1 MKPATLE
8 FLKKRF
14 SAYYNGELKGA
25 GAIFTPT
32 SMPEREW
39 GFLFFSDS
47 PKAGMRRHLTFPDA
61 DDLTTYLKTMSPAH
75 VYYSTAYYAHPSAAT
90 MAEKEWLGADL
101 IFDLDAD
108 HIVKGAYDMMLARV
122 KDELFKLIDMLTG
135 ELGFS
140 KHDLRINFSG
150 GRGYHI
156 HVPTLAVRGFS
167 SAERRE
173 LVNYVSGTGLSID
186 SMLAPS
192 TLGVER
198 GGWQGR
204 WHEAMNGELERIQ
217 KLQPM
222 EARAYLSGLS
232 GISEKSADYFYK
244 HLSETRGKFVTN
256 PASLSENKVIRAI
269 ASPENAAFQERVLSY
284 AAQADEPVTTDIKR
298 LIRHPGSLHGG
309 SGMRVTPIP
318 LEELDNFDPLLDAVV
333 FGEEPTTVTTR
344 FPLTMPMLGNVYEL
358 SEGVNKVPE
367 ALAVFLC
374 ARGIA
379 ELGGA

>member
-25 GAIFTPT
+25 GAVFTPT
-32 SMPEREW
+32 SMPQREW
-39 GFLFFSDS
+39 GFLFFSES
-47 PKAGMRRHLTFPDA
+47 IKAGMRRHLTFPDEA
-61 DDLTTYLKTMSPAH
+61 DLATYLKTMSPAH

-90 MAEKEWLGADL
+90 MQEKEWLGADL

-122 KDELFKLIDMLTG
+122 KEDLYKLIDMLTG

-156 HVPTLAVRGFS
+156 HIPTLAVRGFS

-173 LVNYVSGTGLSID
+173 LVNYVSGTGLSLET
-186 SMLAPS
+186 MLNSSKAD
-192 TLGVER
+192 
-198 GGWQGR
+198 GWQGR
-204 WHEAMNGELERIQ
+204 YRTALAGELERIQ
-217 KLQPM
+217 KLAPL
-222 EARAYLSGLS
+222 EARSYLSGLS

-244 HLSETRGKFVTN
+244 NLSETRGKLLAN
-256 PASLSENKVIRAI
+256 PASLTENKVIRAI
-269 ASPENAAFQERVLSY
+269 TAPENTVFQEQILSA

-318 LEELDNFDPLLDAVV
+318 LEDLDDFDPLIDAVV
-333 FGEEPTTVTTR
+333 FDEDPVTVTAK
-344 FPLTMPMLGNVYEL
+344 FDVTMPILGNTYQV
-358 SEGVNKVPE
+358 SGTQKVPE

>member
-25 GAIFTPT
+25 GAVFTPT
-32 SMPEREW
+32 SMPQREW
-39 GFLFFSDS
+39 GFLFFSES
-47 PKAGMRRHLTFPDA
+47 IKAGMRRHLTFPDEA
-61 DDLTTYLKTMSPAH
+61 DLATYLKTMSPAH

-90 MAEKEWLGADL
+90 MQEKEWLGADL

-122 KDELFKLIDMLTG
+122 KEDLYKLIDMLTG

-156 HVPTLAVRGFS
+156 HIPTLAVRGFS

-173 LVNYVSGTGLSID
+173 LVNYVSGTGLSLET
-186 SMLAPS
+186 MLNSSKAD
-192 TLGVER
+192 
-198 GGWQGR
+198 GWQGR
-204 WHEAMNGELERIQ
+204 YRTALAGELERIQ
-217 KLQPM
+217 KLAPL
-222 EARAYLSGLS
+222 EARSYLSGLS
-232 GISEKSADYFYK
+232 GISEKSADYFYTN
-244 HLSETRGKFVTN
+244 LSATRGTLLAN
-256 PASLSENKVIRAI
+256 PASLTENKVIRAI
-269 ASPENAAFQERVLSY
+269 TAPENTVFQEQILSA

-318 LEELDNFDPLLDAVV
+318 LEDLDDFDPLIDAVV
-333 FGEEPTTVTTR
+333 FDEDPVTVTAK
-344 FPLTMPMLGNVYEL
+344 FDVTMPILGNTYRV
-358 SEGVNKVPE
+358 SGTQKVPE

>member
-25 GAIFTPT
+25 GAVFLPT
-32 SMPEREW
+32 SMPQREW
-39 GFLFFSDS
+39 GFLFFSES
-47 PKAGMRRHLTFPDA
+47 VKAGMRRHLTFPDET
-61 DDLTTYLKTMSPAH
+61 DLSTYLKTMTPAH

-90 MAEKEWLGADL
+90 MQEKEWLGADL

-108 HIVKGAYDMMLARV
+108 HIVRGSYDMMLSRV
-122 KDELFKLIDMLTG
+122 KDELYKLIDMLTG
-135 ELGFS
+135 ELGFAKS
-140 KHDLRINFSG
+140 DLRINFSG

-156 HVPTLAVRGFS
+156 HIPTIAVRSFS

-173 LVNYVSGTGLSID
+173 LVNYVSGTGLSLD
-186 SMLAPS
+186 AMLSSPKS
-192 TLGVER
+192 T
-198 GGWQGR
+198 GWQGR
-204 WHEAMNGELERIQ
+204 YRTALASELERIQ
-217 KLQPM
+217 KLEPLA
-222 EARAYLSGLS
+222 AREYLAGLS
-232 GISEKSADYFYK
+232 GISERTADSFYK
-244 HLSETRGKFVTN
+244 NLAELRGKLLAN
-256 PASLSENKVIRAI
+256 PESLKDNKVIRALT
-269 ASPENAAFQERVLSY
+269 APENAVFKEAVLSH

-318 LEELDNFDPLLDAVV
+318 LEDLDDFDPLIDAVV
-333 FGEEPTTVTTR
+333 FGEEPVTVTTR
-344 FPLTMPMLGNVYEL
+344 FPITMPMLGNTYAVAAGT
-358 SEGVNKVPE
+358 SKVPE

-379 ELGGA
+379 ELGGAE

>member
-25 GAIFTPT
+25 GAVFTPT
-32 SMPEREW
+32 SMPQREW
-39 GFLFFSDS
+39 GFLFFSES
-47 PKAGMRRHLTFPDA
+47 IKAGMRRHLTFPDEA
-61 DDLTTYLKTMSPAH
+61 DLATYLKTMSPAH

-90 MAEKEWLGADL
+90 MQEKEWLGADL

-122 KDELFKLIDMLTG
+122 KEDLYKLIDMLTG

-156 HVPTLAVRGFS
+156 HIPTLAVRGFS

-173 LVNYVSGTGLSID
+173 LVNYVSGTGLSLET
-186 SMLAPS
+186 MLNSSKAD
-192 TLGVER
+192 
-198 GGWQGR
+198 GWQGR
-204 WHEAMNGELERIQ
+204 YRTALAGELERIQ
-217 KLQPM
+217 KLAPL
-222 EARAYLSGLS
+222 EARSYLSGLS

-244 HLSETRGKFVTN
+244 NLSETRGKLLAN
-256 PASLSENKVIRAI
+256 PASLTENKVIRAI
-269 ASPENAAFQERVLSY
+269 TAPENTVFQEQILSA

-318 LEELDNFDPLLDAVV
+318 LEDLDDFDPLIDAVV
-333 FGEEPTTVTTR
+333 FDEDPVTVTAK
-344 FPLTMPMLGNVYEL
+344 FDVTMPILGNTYRV
-358 SEGVNKVPE
+358 SGTQKVPE

>member
-25 GAIFTPT
+25 GAVFTPT
-32 SMPEREW
+32 SMLQREW
-39 GFLFFSDS
+39 GFLFFSES
-47 PKAGMRRHLTFPDA
+47 IKAGMRRHLTFPDEA
-61 DDLTTYLKTMSPAH
+61 DLATYLKTMSPAH

-90 MAEKEWLGADL
+90 MQEKEWLGADL

-122 KDELFKLIDMLTG
+122 KEDLYKLIDMLTG

-156 HVPTLAVRGFS
+156 HIPTLAVRGFS

-173 LVNYVSGTGLSID
+173 LVNYVSGTGLSLET
-186 SMLAPS
+186 MLNSSKAD
-192 TLGVER
+192 
-198 GGWQGR
+198 GWQGR
-204 WHEAMNGELERIQ
+204 YRTALAGELERIQ
-217 KLQPM
+217 KLAPL
-222 EARAYLSGLS
+222 EARSYLSGLS

-244 HLSETRGKFVTN
+244 NLSETRGKLLAN
-256 PASLSENKVIRAI
+256 PASLTENKVIRAI
-269 ASPENAAFQERVLSY
+269 TAPENTVFQEQILSA

-318 LEELDNFDPLLDAVV
+318 LEDLDDFDPLIDAVV
-333 FGEEPTTVTTR
+333 FDEDPVTVTAK
-344 FPLTMPMLGNVYEL
+344 FDVTMPILGNTYRV
-358 SEGVNKVPE
+358 SGTQKVPE

>member
-25 GAIFTPT
+25 GAVFTPT
-32 SMPEREW
+32 SMPQREW
-39 GFLFFSDS
+39 GFLFFSES
-47 PKAGMRRHLTFPDA
+47 IKAGMRRHLTFPDEA
-61 DDLTTYLKTMSPAH
+61 DLATYLKTMSPAH

-90 MAEKEWLGADL
+90 MQEKEWLGADL

-122 KDELFKLIDMLTG
+122 KEDLYKLIDMLTG

-156 HVPTLAVRGFS
+156 HIPTLAVRGFS

-173 LVNYVSGTGLSID
+173 LVNYVSGTGLSLET
-186 SMLAPS
+186 MLNS
-192 TLGVER
+192 SKDD
-198 GGWQGR
+198 GWQGR
-204 WHEAMNGELERIQ
+204 YRTALAGELERIQ
-217 KLQPM
+217 KLAPL
-222 EARAYLSGLS
+222 EARSYLSGLS

-244 HLSETRGKFVTN
+244 NLSETRGKLLAN
-256 PASLSENKVIRAI
+256 PASLTENKVIRAI
-269 ASPENAAFQERVLSY
+269 TAPENTVFQEQILSA

-318 LEELDNFDPLLDAVV
+318 LEDLDDFDPLIDAVV
-333 FGEEPTTVTTR
+333 FDEDPVTVTAK
-344 FPLTMPMLGNVYEL
+344 FDVTMPILGNTYQV
-358 SEGVNKVPE
+358 SGTQKVPE

>member
-25 GAIFTPT
+25 GAVFTPT
-32 SMPEREW
+32 SMPQREW
-39 GFLFFSDS
+39 GFLFFSES
-47 PKAGMRRHLTFPDA
+47 VKAGMRRHLTFPDET
-61 DDLTTYLKTMSPAH
+61 DLSAYLKTMSPAH

-122 KDELFKLIDMLTG
+122 KEDLYKLIDMLTG

-140 KHDLRINFSG
+140 KHDLKINFSG

-156 HVPTLAVRGFS
+156 HIPTLAVRSFS

-173 LVNYVSGTGLSID
+173 LVNYVSGTGLSLD
-186 SMLAPS
+186 TMLSSPKAD
-192 TLGVER
+192 
-198 GGWQGR
+198 GWQGR
-204 WHEAMNGELERIQ
+204 YRAALSDELERIQ
-217 KLQPM
+217 RMPAL

-244 HLSETRGKFVTN
+244 SLGELRGKFQIN
-256 PASLSENKVIRAI
+256 PESLRENKVIKALTS
-269 ASPENAAFQERVLSY
+269 AENEVFQSAVLEY

-318 LEELDNFDPLLDAVV
+318 LEDLDDFDPLIDAVV
-333 FGEEPTTVTTR
+333 FGEDQITVTTK
-344 FPLTMPMLGNVYEL
+344 FKVTMPILGNTYEVL
-358 SEGVNKVPE
+358 QGTSKVPE

>member
-1 MKPATLE
+1 
-8 FLKKRF
+8 
-14 SAYYNGELKGA
+14 
-25 GAIFTPT
+25 
-32 SMPEREW
+32 
-39 GFLFFSDS
+39 
-47 PKAGMRRHLTFPDA
+47 
-61 DDLTTYLKTMSPAH
+61 
-75 VYYSTAYYAHPSAAT
+75 

-122 KDELFKLIDMLTG
+122 KEDLYKLIDMLTG

-140 KHDLRINFSG
+140 KHDLKINFSG

-156 HVPTLAVRGFS
+156 HIPTLAVRSFS

-173 LVNYVSGTGLSID
+173 LVNYVSGTGLSLD
-186 SMLAPS
+186 TMLSSPKAD
-192 TLGVER
+192 
-198 GGWQGR
+198 GWQGR
-204 WHEAMNGELERIQ
+204 YRAALSDELERIQ
-217 KLQPM
+217 RMPAL

-244 HLSETRGKFVTN
+244 SLGELRGKFQIN
-256 PASLSENKVIRAI
+256 PESLRENKVIKALTS
-269 ASPENAAFQERVLSY
+269 AENEVFQSAVLEY

-318 LEELDNFDPLLDAVV
+318 LEDLDDFDPLIDAVV
-333 FGEEPTTVTTR
+333 FGEDQITVTTK
-344 FPLTMPMLGNVYEL
+344 FKVTMPILGNTYEVP
-358 SEGVNKVPE
+358 EGTSKVPE

>member
-25 GAIFTPT
+25 GAVFTPT
-32 SMPEREW
+32 SMPQREW
-39 GFLFFSDS
+39 GFLFFSES
-47 PKAGMRRHLTFPDA
+47 VKAGMRRHLTFPDEA
-61 DDLTTYLKTMSPAH
+61 DLATYLKTMSPAH

-90 MAEKEWLGADL
+90 MQEKEWLGADL

-122 KDELFKLIDMLTG
+122 KEDLYKLIDMLTG

-156 HVPTLAVRGFS
+156 HIPTLAVRGFS

-173 LVNYVSGTGLSID
+173 LVNYVSGTGLSLET
-186 SMLAPS
+186 MLNS
-192 TLGVER
+192 SKTD
-198 GGWQGR
+198 GWQGR
-204 WHEAMNGELERIQ
+204 YRTALAGELERIQ
-217 KLQPM
+217 KLAPL
-222 EARAYLSGLS
+222 EARSYLSGLS

-244 HLSETRGKFVTN
+244 NLSETRGKLLAN
-256 PASLSENKVIRAI
+256 PASLTENKVIHAI
-269 ASPENAAFQERVLSY
+269 TAPENTVFQEQILSA

-318 LEELDNFDPLLDAVV
+318 LEDLDDFDPLIDAVV
-333 FGEEPTTVTTR
+333 FDEDPVTVTAK
-344 FPLTMPMLGNVYEL
+344 FDVTMPILGNTYRV
-358 SEGVNKVPE
+358 SGTQKVPE

>member
-25 GAIFTPT
+25 GAVFLPT
-32 SMPEREW
+32 SLPQREW
-39 GFLFFSDS
+39 GFLFFSENA
-47 PKAGMRRHLTFPDA
+47 KAGMRRHLTFPDES
-61 DDLTTYLKTMSPAH
+61 DLAAYLRTMTPAH

-90 MAEKEWLGADL
+90 MTEKEWLGADL

-108 HIVKGAYDMMLARV
+108 HIVRGSYDMMLSRV
-122 KDELFKLIDMLTG
+122 KDELYKLIDMLTG
-135 ELGFS
+135 ELGFARQ
-140 KHDLRINFSG
+140 DLRINFSG
-150 GRGYHI
+150 GRGYHV
-156 HVPTLAVRGFS
+156 HVPTLAVRSFS

-173 LVNYVSGTGLSID
+173 LVNYVSGTGISLD
-186 SMLAPS
+186 SMLSSPK
-192 TLGVER
+192 T

-204 WHEAMNGELERIQ
+204 YRAALSGELERIQ
-217 KLQPM
+217 RLSAQD
-222 EARAYLSGLS
+222 AREYLSGLS
-232 GISEKSADYFYK
+232 GVSERSAESFYK
-244 HLSETRGKFVTN
+244 NLAELRGKFLAN
-256 PASLSENKVIRAI
+256 PESLKDNKVIKALT
-269 ASPENAAFQERVLSY
+269 APENAVFKGAVLSH
-284 AAQADEPVTTDIKR
+284 AAQADEPVTTDVKR

-318 LEELDNFDPLLDAVV
+318 LEDLDDFNPLIDAVV
-333 FGEEPTTVTTR
+333 FGEEPVTVTAK
-344 FPLTMPMLGNVYEL
+344 FAVTMPILGSTYQV
-358 SEGVNKVPE
+358 SGTQKVPE